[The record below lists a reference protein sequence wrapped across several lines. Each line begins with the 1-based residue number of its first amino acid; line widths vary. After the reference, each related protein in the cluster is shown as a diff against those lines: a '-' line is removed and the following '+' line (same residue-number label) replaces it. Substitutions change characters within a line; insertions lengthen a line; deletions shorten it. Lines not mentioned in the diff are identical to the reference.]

1 MKVSERA
8 VMEVDYI
15 GVDHKALGGTTPMNE
30 WDMTLT
36 VREAE
41 ETFKF
46 YTGMA
51 LGEPSKE
58 DLLHSLATDY
68 SLANI
73 DSLVDD
79 LGYDILEAQ
88 EVLTKMEANN
98 DKLRNLFSVSEIE
111 QLAEEFQD
119 Y

>member
-15 GVDHKALGGTTPMNE
+15 GVDHEALGGTVPMNE
-30 WDMTLT
+30 WEVTLT

-41 ETFKF
+41 ETFEY

-51 LGEPSKE
+51 LGEPSKA
-58 DLLHSLATDY
+58 DVLHSLVTDY
-68 SLANI
+68 SLADI
-73 DSLVDD
+73 DTLVHD

-88 EVLTKMEANN
+88 EVLTKLEANN
-98 DKLRNLFSVSEIE
+98 DKLRNLFSVDEIS